1 MSFFHLRTLPGYSW
15 PALPNAAL
23 SQIWVAYLELDRS
36 QWLQPEDLERR
47 QLAQLRTLLSH
58 AAAHVPYYRRV
69 LAEAGITPASIHTS
83 ADFRKLPLLSRATCQ
98 ARQADLVAT
107 TLPAGTVATA
117 SASTLGTSGTPLQV
131 RKTNIVNLWWCAC
144 FLRDLEWCGVDPS
157 GILAAIRPT
166 GKTGDELK
174 RACAGVILPCWLS
187 SLQALIETGP
197 CYTMDIQQDPSRQ
210 LEWLRQVAPD
220 YLLSH
225 AGNLDVLAGLVKAQG
240 KAWPAL
246 RAIQSIAEPLTE
258 TMRGR
263 IESAFGVPVKNTY
276 SCCEG
281 GYLASPCPG
290 GSGLHVH
297 AENILL
303 EVLDKSGRPCGT
315 GETGRVYL
323 TTLHNFQMPLIRYE
337 LGDEATLGPERCPCG
352 RGLSLLASVQGKR
365 Q

>member
-23 SQIWVAYLELDRS
+23 SQIWVAYLELSRS
-36 QWLQPEDLERR
+36 QWLPPDEIEKR
-47 QLAQLRTLLSH
+47 QLDQVRTLLTH
-58 AAAHVPYYRRV
+58 AAALVPYYRRA
-69 LAEAGITPASIHTS
+69 LAEAGITPASIQTIV
-83 ADFRKLPLLSRATCQ
+83 DFRKLPTLSRVTCQ
-98 ARQADLVAT
+98 AQQADLVAT
-107 TLPAGTVATA
+107 TLPAGTVATGIA
-117 SASTLGTSGTPLQV
+117 ATSGASGVPLQV

-144 FLRDLEWCGVDPS
+144 YLRDLEWCGIDPT
-157 GILAAIRPT
+157 GILAVIRPT

-197 CYTMDIQQDPSRQ
+197 CYTMDIQQDSSRQ

-225 AGNLDVLAGLVKAQG
+225 AGNLDVLAGLMEAQG

-246 RAIQSIAEPLTE
+246 RAIQSVAEPLTD
-258 TMRGR
+258 RACKR
-263 IESAFGVPVKNTY
+263 IEAAFGVPVKNTY

-281 GYLASPCPG
+281 GYLASPCPAG
-290 GSGLHVH
+290 TGLHVH

-303 EVLDKSGRPCGT
+303 EVLDENGRPCRP
-315 GETGRVYL
+315 GESGRVYI
-323 TTLHNFQMPLIRYE
+323 TTLHNFLMPLIRYE
-337 LGDEATLGPERCPCG
+337 LGDEATPGPEQCPCG
-352 RGLSLLASVQGKR
+352 RGLPLLANVEGKR